1 MANKKNDGKQK
12 KYDHKSIDELLSSRL
27 RLAIMAVLLGCEK
40 CDFVYLREKTGA
52 TDGNLTAHCKKLED
66 GEYLKVEKKF
76 IDRKPA
82 TFYEITPKGKQ
93 AIKAYAEKLTQMITG
108 K

>member
-66 GEYLKVEKKF
+66 STAHHKPYTYIIVSIINSGKARYSLKPTA
-76 IDRKPA
+76 KP
-82 TFYEITPKGKQ
+82 K
-93 AIKAYAEKLTQMITG
+93 ITG
-108 K
+108 